1 MDSTALTKPQLQA
14 LCTGWSGATWRGAH
28 DTMEAVGGAAAG
40 WLSVVVSPKAALA
53 IGIPLMLANAFMGAH
68 PVIRLFTSI
77 GPGMVAGAN
86 ALLVSNWLTQ
96 GRTARGNL
104 RVANAA

>member
-1 MDSTALTKPQLQA
+1 MDTSLTKAELTS

-40 WLSVVVSPKAALA
+40 WLAHVWSPKVALA
-53 IGIPLMLANAFMGAH
+53 IGLPLTIVNAFMGAH
-68 PVIRLFTSI
+68 PVVRLFTSV

-86 ALLVSNWLTQ
+86 AVMVKDWLTV
-96 GRTARGNL
+96 GSKANL
-104 RVANAA
+104 RAVG